1 MMENLEKCILES
13 ERLWI
18 RPVSISDAEA
28 LFLYRSEPE
37 TAAHLSKEPKTV
49 QDVVSFIEQCAS
61 SLNQAETWFQ
71 VVVLEKEGNQ
81 IIGDIGLHFLA
92 DENIMEIGYTLGKNH
107 RGRGYASE
115 AVKRVVQF
123 AFETLN
129 KKEIIASVDPN
140 NTPSIKLLERIGFH
154 KKSHSVKSLFFKG
167 EWVDDV
173 VYALH
178 A

>member
-1 MMENLEKCILES
+1 M
-13 ERLWI
+13 
-18 RPVSISDAEA
+18 
-28 LFLYRSEPE
+28 
-37 TAAHLSKEPKTV
+37 
-49 QDVVSFIEQCAS
+49 VSFIEQCAS
-61 SLNQAETWFQ
+61 SLNQPETWFQ
-71 VVVLEKEGNQ
+71 VVMLEKEGNQ

-140 NTPSIKLLERIGFH
+140 NTPSIKLLESIGFH